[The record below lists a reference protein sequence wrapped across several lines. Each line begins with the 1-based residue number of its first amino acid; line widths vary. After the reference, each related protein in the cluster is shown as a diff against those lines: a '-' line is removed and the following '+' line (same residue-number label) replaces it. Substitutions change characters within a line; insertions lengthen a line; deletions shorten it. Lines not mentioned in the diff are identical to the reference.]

1 MVNFTICTID
11 VGMLGSCSVLW
22 LQRLSVV
29 GSPRPYCLPYL
40 LKYTYTSALQ
50 GEGERAASA
59 KIRESFE
66 ITHVFLD
73 PGCHIFKAISR
84 SSIKGR
90 KIGLCVLASIA
101 TFTSYLPLSL
111 SPLVVEASPPFPC
124 SCSLKTVPKKIENK
138 TALLPRHP
146 RCKFCLECSS

>member
-1 MVNFTICTID
+1 MVPGQWGK
-11 VGMLGSCSVLW
+11 VGGNHGGM
-22 LQRLSVV
+22 V
-29 GSPRPYCLPYL
+29 GRGP
-40 LKYTYTSALQ
+40 
-50 GEGERAASA
+50 EGERAASA

-101 TFTSYLPLSL
+101 TFTRMIPGTVVSY
-111 SPLVVEASPPFPC
+111 
-124 SCSLKTVPKKIENK
+124 TN
-138 TALLPRHP
+138 
-146 RCKFCLECSS
+146 